1 MLTYTERVRETFVAA
16 ADNTNEL
23 CKLPTLSYT
32 SPMRS
37 AASSFARNPA
47 FKLNTNIV
55 VSRSACWRVEQY
67 ASIRFISASFSVFAC
82 RIAAFKLNK
91 YM

>member
-1 MLTYTERVRETFVAA
+1 MRVREPFVAA

-23 CKLPTLSYT
+23 CILPTLSYT
-32 SPMRS
+32 SLMRS
-37 AASSFARNPA
+37 AASSLARNPA

-67 ASIRFISASFSVFAC
+67 ASTRFISAPFSVFAC
-82 RIAAFKLNK
+82 RIVVSKYNK
-91 YM
+91 YL